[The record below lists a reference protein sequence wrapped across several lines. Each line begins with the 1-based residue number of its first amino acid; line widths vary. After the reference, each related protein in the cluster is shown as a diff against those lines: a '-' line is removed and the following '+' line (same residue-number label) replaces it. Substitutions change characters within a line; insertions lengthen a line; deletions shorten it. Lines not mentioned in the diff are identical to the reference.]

1 MQDFC
6 KSLCRGFSVSVSSH
20 SPETSRTA
28 GDTELS
34 TSECVGPVM
43 NCSPVQREPASHPVS
58 AGISSSLPQ
67 PCRSYRWW
75 TDGWLLL
82 LLLLLT
88 FHFLFLTVSPHQ
100 SCASR
105 HLSPPVQSGLRFLP
119 LMFFYFD
126 HPACVPRASSSSGGF
141 CQVFPACIFGLAHFF
156 VPLFACLDSA
166 FGSPFCYNH
175 NTEDTLQPRTPL
187 DDYNRMNQ

>member
-34 TSECVGPVM
+34 TCECVGPVM

-88 FHFLFLTVSPHQ
+88 FHFLFLTVLFWPSCLCSP
-100 SCASR
+100 SFI
-105 HLSPPVQSGLRFLP
+105 LFW
-119 LMFFYFD
+119 
-126 HPACVPRASSSSGGF
+126 GF

>member
-6 KSLCRGFSVSVSSH
+6 KSLCRGLSVWVSSH

-141 CQVFPACIFGLAHFF
+141 ARFFLLAFLAWLIFSCLYLPAWTLHLG
-156 VPLFACLDSA
+156 PLFA
-166 FGSPFCYNH
+166 
-175 NTEDTLQPRTPL
+175 TIITQRTL
-187 DDYNRMNQ
+187 YNRGPL